1 MSEENL
7 ELVRRFYEFWPDRDF
22 DAIEPYVHPDA
33 VIDVSRNV
41 FNPGTH
47 RGIDG
52 LRRFLDQI
60 DEVWDDFQITPEEL
74 IDGGDIVVVSH
85 RISGKGRGSGV
96 HAEVVRFGVIAF
108 RDGKVARF
116 TGGFEDR
123 AEALEV
129 AGLSE

>member
-1 MSEENL
+1 MPQDNL

-22 DAIEPYVHPDA
+22 GVIEPFVDPEA

-52 LRRFLDQI
+52 LRRFLEQI
-60 DEVWDDFQITPEEL
+60 DEVWEDFQITPEEL
-74 IDGGDIVVVSH
+74 IDGGDTVVVAH

-96 HAEVVRFGVIAF
+96 HAEVLRFGVITF
-108 RDGKVARF
+108 RDGKVLRF
-116 TGGFEDR
+116 TGGLEDR

-129 AGLSE
+129 AGISE